1 MKKALIY
8 LALIALSVYVLHQA
22 YLAHTDEQ
30 AYQRF
35 ADSIMEHK

>member
-8 LALIALSVYVLHQA
+8 LALILLAIYNLHQA